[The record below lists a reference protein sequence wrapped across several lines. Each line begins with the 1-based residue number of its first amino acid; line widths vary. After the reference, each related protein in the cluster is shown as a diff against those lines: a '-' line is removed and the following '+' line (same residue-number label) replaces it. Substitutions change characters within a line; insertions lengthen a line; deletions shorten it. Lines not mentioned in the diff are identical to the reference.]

1 MKRKE
6 FLSTLTGSF
15 SVACVACLAQ
25 ACSKDENGA
34 PAPVNT
40 PSTSS
45 GFTVNLDSD
54 LKAVNNYV
62 ARNGFIVIRTAAG
75 NTAASF
81 VAYSAVCPHAGSTVE
96 YNASTSSFLC
106 PAHGSTFSSTGAL
119 IQGPASSGLAKL
131 AIEITGSTLKVKG

>member
-25 ACSKDENGA
+25 ACSKDENRA

-40 PSTSS
+40 PSTPS
-45 GFTVNLDSD
+45 GLTLTLVAD
-54 LKAVNNYV
+54 LRAGNNYG
-62 ARNGFIVIRTAAG
+62 ARNGFIVSRTAPG

-131 AIEITGSTLKVKG
+131 AIEITGSTLKVKA

>member
-40 PSTSS
+40 PSTPS
-45 GFTVNLDSD
+45 GFTINLDSD

-62 ARNGFIVIRTAAG
+62 ARNGFIVIRTATG

-131 AIEITGSTLKVKG
+131 AIEITGSTLKVKA

>member
-1 MKRKE
+1 M
-6 FLSTLTGSF
+6 
-15 SVACVACLAQ
+15 ACLAQ

-40 PSTSS
+40 PSTSA
-45 GFTVNLDSD
+45 GFTVNLDTD
-54 LKAVNNYV
+54 LKAINNFV
-62 ARNGFIVIRTAAG
+62 ARNGYIVIRTATG

-106 PAHGSTFSSTGAL
+106 PAHGSTFSSTGEL
-119 IQGPASSGLAKL
+119 IQGPATSGLAKL
-131 AIEITGSTLKVKG
+131 ALEISGTTLKVKA

>member
-1 MKRKE
+1 MKRNE

-15 SVACVACLAQ
+15 SVACMACLAQ

-40 PSTSS
+40 PSTSA
-45 GFTVNLDSD
+45 GFTVNLDTD
-54 LKAVNNYV
+54 LKAINNFV
-62 ARNGFIVIRTAAG
+62 ARNGYIVIRTATG
-75 NTAASF
+75 NTVASF

-106 PAHGSTFSSTGAL
+106 PAHGSTFSSTGEL
-119 IQGPASSGLAKL
+119 IQGPATRGLAKL
-131 AIEITGSTLKVKG
+131 ALEISGTTLKVKA

>member
-1 MKRKE
+1 MKRNE

-15 SVACVACLAQ
+15 SVACMACLAQ

-40 PSTSS
+40 PSTSA
-45 GFTVNLDSD
+45 GFTVNLDTD
-54 LKAVNNYV
+54 LKAINNFV
-62 ARNGFIVIRTAAG
+62 ARNGYIVIRTATG

-106 PAHGSTFSSTGAL
+106 PAHGSTFSSTGEL
-119 IQGPASSGLAKL
+119 IQGPATRGLAKL
-131 AIEITGSTLKVKG
+131 ALEISGTTLKVKA